1 MKIQR
6 CRDGFTDVEEDVT
19 NSITCTDF
27 VDTDT
32 VTWTI
37 TKDGVST
44 DVAMCTPSGCTN
56 HSSDVGA
63 VREAGNKTQLLYPSR
78 DRDQDQGT
86 SVSCTSNKSQTGQ
99 RTTSC
104 TLNVISIACL
114 PFLVVC
120 TFVCVCVHI
129 SQCIFVCL
137 ADFVD
142 LFCFQAFVLRLNITA
157 LI

>member
-6 CRDGFTDVEEDVT
+6 CRDDKVDVEEDVT

-32 VTWTI
+32 ITWTI
-37 TKDGVST
+37 TKNGST
-44 DVAMCTPSGCTN
+44 DVATCTPSGCTN

-63 VREAGNKTQLLYPSR
+63 VREAGNKTLLLYPSP

-104 TLNVISIACL
+104 KLNVISMA
-114 PFLVVC
+114 
-120 TFVCVCVHI
+120 
-129 SQCIFVCL
+129 
-137 ADFVD
+137 
-142 LFCFQAFVLRLNITA
+142 
-157 LI
+157 

>member
-37 TKDGVST
+37 TKDGMST
-44 DVAMCTPSGCTN
+44 DVATCTPSGCTN

-99 RTTSC
+99 KTKSC
-104 TLNVISIACL
+104 KFNVISMACL
-114 PFLVVC
+114 HLLVVC
-120 TFVCVCVHI
+120 TFLCACVRLYPCKLGWF
-129 SQCIFVCL
+129 CLFVL
-137 ADFVD
+137 FAY
-142 LFCFQAFVLRLNITA
+142 FCFSPWYNRHG
-157 LI
+157 